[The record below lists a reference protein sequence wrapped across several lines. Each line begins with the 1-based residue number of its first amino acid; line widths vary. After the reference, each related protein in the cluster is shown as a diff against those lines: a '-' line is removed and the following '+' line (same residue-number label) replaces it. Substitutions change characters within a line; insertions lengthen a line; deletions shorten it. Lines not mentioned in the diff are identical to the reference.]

1 MNRDPPASG
10 RIVLAGELMLDVLLS
25 PAPHVRAG
33 GGPATTARA
42 LSAAGREVTVL
53 GKLGPDQNGR
63 WIAAELAGA
72 GVELPVAPARS
83 RATGYVV
90 MRRECDPAASPLLGE
105 AAPGTIDRV
114 VYVERGANFLLA
126 PADVEGRLAGRS
138 WLHLSGYCL
147 VDSDPA
153 EAAFLLAGEAR
164 RAGIPISLDPGV
176 PWAFRGAGSEELLR
190 LFRLGLPGGPD
201 FFLPSG
207 DMAAHLAGETAGP
220 QATGRAAR
228 DLAGRFPRVVV
239 KDGPAGAWVGGERA
253 PLGGGQAAAGAD
265 VSGAGDVWN
274 AAFIAATLDGL
285 FPLEAAARANTQAS
299 RYVAGCLARTDAA
312 SAGAASAG
320 AASAGAALAGAA
332 WLKVDSGE
340 APLLVSA
347 CLAGVASAYDGQAR
361 PAPARGPWA
370 VPPTR
375 RLCLPVCPE
384 QLGGLPT
391 PREPAEI
398 QGQGGGEGVMDGRG
412 RVVDR
417 AGRDVTAAFRQ
428 GAERV
433 VGLARVVGASLAV
446 LKEGS
451 PSCGAGRIHDGR
463 FRGRQGPG
471 RGVTAAALR
480 QAGVRVTS
488 EEDWT

>member
-1 MNRDPPASG
+1 MKTDPPASG
-10 RIVLAGELMLDVLLS
+10 RIVLAGELMLDVLLA

-33 GGPATTARA
+33 GSPATTARA

-63 WIAAELAGA
+63 WIATELAGA
-72 GVELPVAPARS
+72 GVELPVSPARS
-83 RATGYVV
+83 RATGYVI
-90 MRRECDPAASPLLGE
+90 MRREHDPAASPSIGE
-105 AAPGTIDRV
+105 SAPGTIDRV
-114 VYVERGANFLLA
+114 VYVERGANSLLA
-126 PADVEGRLAGRS
+126 PADVEGRVVGRS

-190 LFRLGLPGGPD
+190 LFRLGLPDGPD

-207 DMAAHLAGETAGP
+207 DMAAHLAGVTAGP

-265 VSGAGDVWN
+265 ISGSGDVWN

-299 RYVAGCLARTDAA
+299 RYVAGCLARAD
-312 SAGAASAG
+312 

-332 WLKVDSGE
+332 SAGAAWLKVESGE

-361 PAPARGPWA
+361 PAPAREPWA
-370 VPPTR
+370 DSPTR
-375 RLCLPVCPE
+375 RLGLPVCPE
-384 QLGGLPT
+384 QLGGLPI

-417 AGRDVTAAFRQ
+417 AGRDVTAAFRK
-428 GAERV
+428 GADRV
-433 VGLARVVGASLAV
+433 VELARAVGASLAV

-451 PSCGAGRIHDGR
+451 PSCGVGRVYDGR

>member
-1 MNRDPPASG
+1 
-10 RIVLAGELMLDVLLS
+10 
-25 PAPHVRAG
+25 
-33 GGPATTARA
+33 
-42 LSAAGREVTVL
+42 
-53 GKLGPDQNGR
+53 
-63 WIAAELAGA
+63 
-72 GVELPVAPARS
+72 
-83 RATGYVV
+83 
-90 MRRECDPAASPLLGE
+90 MRREYYPAANPPVGE
-105 AAPGTIDRV
+105 SAPGTSDRV
-114 VYVERGANFLLA
+114 VYVERGANCLLA
-126 PADVEGRLAGRS
+126 PADVEGRLVGLS

-147 VDSDPA
+147 VDPDPA
-153 EAAFLLAGEAR
+153 EAAFLLAEEAR

-176 PWAFRGAGSEELLR
+176 PWAFRGAGSEEILR
-190 LFRLGLPGGPD
+190 LFRLGLPDGPD

-285 FPLEAAARANTQAS
+285 FPLEAAAWANTQAS
-299 RYVAGCLARTDAA
+299 KYVAGRLAWAGLAVAGTA
-312 SAGAASAG
+312 SAGAAVAGRTSAG
-320 AASAGAALAGAA
+320 RARRSLG
-332 WLKVDSGE
+332 WLKIESGE
-340 APLLVSA
+340 APVLVSA

-370 VPPTR
+370 EPPTR

-398 QGQGGGEGVMDGRG
+398 LQGDGEGVMDGRG

-417 AGRDVTAAFRQ
+417 AGKDVTAAFRK
-428 GAERV
+428 GADRV
-433 VGLARVVGASLAV
+433 AGLARAVGASLAV

-451 PSCGAGRIHDGR
+451 PSCGAERVHDGR
-463 FRGRQGPG
+463 FRGRQAPG

>member
-1 MNRDPPASG
+1 MKTDPPASG
-10 RIVLAGELMLDVLLS
+10 RIVVAGELMLDVLLT
-25 PAPHVRAG
+25 PEPHVRAG
-33 GGPATTARA
+33 GSLTTTARA

-63 WIAAELAGA
+63 WIAAELAGV
-72 GVELPVAPARS
+72 GVGLPVSPAQS
-83 RATGYVV
+83 RATGYVI
-90 MRRECDPAASPLLGE
+90 MRREYDPAASPPVGE
-105 AAPGTIDRV
+105 SAPGTIDRV
-114 VYVERGANFLLA
+114 VYVERGANCLLA
-126 PADVEGRLAGRS
+126 PADVEGRLVGLS

-147 VDSDPA
+147 VDPDPA

-190 LFRLGLPGGPD
+190 FFRLGLPDGPD

-207 DMAAHLAGETAGP
+207 DMAAHLTGETAGP

-239 KDGPAGAWVGGERA
+239 KDGSAGAWVGGERA
-253 PLGGGQAAAGAD
+253 PLGGGQAAVGAD

-285 FPLEAAARANTQAS
+285 FPAEAAARANTQAS
-299 RYVAGCLARTDAA
+299 TYVAGRLART
-312 SAGAASAG
+312 GAASAG
-320 AASAGAALAGAA
+320 LASAGVG
-332 WLKVDSGE
+332 WLKVESGE
-340 APLLVSA
+340 APVLVSA

-370 VPPTR
+370 DPPTR

-398 QGQGGGEGVMDGRG
+398 PQGGGEGVMDGWG

-417 AGRDVTAAFRQ
+417 AGKDVTAAFRK
-428 GAERV
+428 GADRV
-433 VGLARVVGASLAV
+433 VGLARAVGASLAV

-451 PSCGAGRIHDGR
+451 PSCGVGRVHDGR
-463 FRGRQGPG
+463 FRGRQVPG

>member
-1 MNRDPPASG
+1 MNTDPPASG
-10 RIVLAGELMLDVLLS
+10 RIVLAGELMLDVLLA

-33 GGPATTARA
+33 GGPATMARA

-72 GVELPVAPARS
+72 SVELPVAPARS

-90 MRRECDPAASPLLGE
+90 MRRQCDPAASPPPGE

-126 PADVEGRLAGRS
+126 PADVEGRLVGRS

-176 PWAFRGAGSEELLR
+176 PRAFRGAGSEELLR

-207 DMAAHLAGETAGP
+207 DMAAHLAGETAGS

-320 AASAGAALAGAA
+320 AA
-332 WLKVDSGE
+332 WLKVESGE

-361 PAPARGPWA
+361 PAPAREPWA
-370 VPPTR
+370 DPPTR
-375 RLCLPVCPE
+375 RLGLPVCPE

-398 QGQGGGEGVMDGRG
+398 SQGGGEGVMDGRR

-417 AGRDVTAAFRQ
+417 AGRDVTAAFRK
-428 GAERV
+428 GADRV
-433 VGLARVVGASLAV
+433 VELARAVGASLAV

-451 PSCGAGRIHDGR
+451 PSCGVGRIHDGR

-480 QAGVRVTS
+480 QAGVRITS